1 MIRYYDV
8 QEGLSGFSASLFD
21 QIMVRST
28 EDTSTM
34 NTVNL
39 NKDSL
44 EEDILDSLEFSD
56 AVSNTFNNENPIN
69 NNDLILEIID
79 YSEFSDKDEE

>member
-56 AVSNTFNNENPIN
+56 AVSNTSNNENPIN

>member
-56 AVSNTFNNENPIN
+56 AVSNTSNDVNPIN